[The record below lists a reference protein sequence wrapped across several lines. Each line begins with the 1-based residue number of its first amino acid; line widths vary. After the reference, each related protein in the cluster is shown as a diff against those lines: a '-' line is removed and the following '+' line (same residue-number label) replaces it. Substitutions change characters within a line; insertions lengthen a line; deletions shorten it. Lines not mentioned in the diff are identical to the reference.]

1 MKSSHQR
8 PGRHPG
14 VLSLVIFP
22 LLLVVT
28 LSSAGQAARKTSKP
42 SPGVPTDSPA
52 SAGEF
57 RQQPSPAKPVPSASR
72 LPAAGKKGFGARPK
86 KSASVEPLS
95 TGTTRRPLKASRKPA
110 AKAVLQPRTD
120 LIPYG
125 MLEDRQRYDPRPRA
139 VSAGVPSPHRL
150 DLTHEHFQELDR
162 NQDGKIDPV
171 ERAFGR
177 IDMDRDLQIR
187 TPR

>member
-1 MKSSHQR
+1 MESSHQR
-8 PGRHPG
+8 PGRRPG
-14 VLSLVIFP
+14 ALSLVIFP

-28 LSSAGQAARKTSKP
+28 LSSEGQAARKASKP
-42 SPGVPTDSPA
+42 SSGVPPDGPA

-57 RQQPSPAKPVPSASR
+57 RQQPSLAKPMPLPHS
-72 LPAAGKKGFGARPK
+72 LPAPGKTGLGVRHK
-86 KSASVEPLS
+86 KSTSAEPS
-95 TGTTRRPLKASRKPA
+95 PIRTTRRPIKASRKPA
-110 AKAVLQPRTD
+110 VKAVLQPRTD

-139 VSAGVPSPHRL
+139 ISAGVPSPHRL

-177 IDMDRDLQIR
+177 IDMDRDLQVPTQR
-187 TPR
+187 